1 MKTLSSLLLIGFA
14 VVLLAPRMAPAAS
27 AAEDKAT
34 YCGSGFTQYLVP
46 DDVAGCSLS
55 EACRLHDI
63 CYGRCDKD
71 GDLYGSAYCAQSEKS
86 EARNMSKQQCDARLQ
101 ADIAAQN
108 GNSRLCRAVGG
119 VYRVFVKHLG
129 QGPFNGREALD
140 IYLKV
145 MQSAPSAADADA
157 RLEAIHQLQ
166 KQGLTDAKEIRYD
179 AERIVIPLNRPVES
193 PLTNG
198 SGHFSS
204 CRATSTGN
212 GCASWTSGSSAN
224 EPQNSAI
231 CRSTKVAKSSPT
243 NGRMASATGCNCLP
257 T

>member
-34 YCGSGFTQYLVP
+34 YYGSGFTQYLVP

-198 SGHFSS
+198 SD
-204 CRATSTGN
+204 TL
-212 GCASWTSGSSAN
+212 
-224 EPQNSAI
+224 
-231 CRSTKVAKSSPT
+231 V
-243 NGRMASATGCNCLP
+243 LP
-257 T
+257 RNLDRERLRQLDQRLIRQ

>member
-86 EARNMSKQQCDARLQ
+86 K
-101 ADIAAQN
+101 
-108 GNSRLCRAVGG
+108 
-119 VYRVFVKHLG
+119 
-129 QGPFNGREALD
+129 P
-140 IYLKV
+140 
-145 MQSAPSAADADA
+145 
-157 RLEAIHQLQ
+157 
-166 KQGLTDAKEIRYD
+166 
-179 AERIVIPLNRPVES
+179 
-193 PLTNG
+193 
-198 SGHFSS
+198 
-204 CRATSTGN
+204 AT
-212 GCASWTSGSSAN
+212 
-224 EPQNSAI
+224 
-231 CRSTKVAKSSPT
+231 
-243 NGRMASATGCNCLP
+243 
-257 T
+257 

>member
-1 MKTLSSLLLIGFA
+1 
-14 VVLLAPRMAPAAS
+14 MAPAAS

-179 AERIVIPLNRPVES
+179 AERIVIPLNRPW
-193 PLTNG
+193 N
-198 SGHFSS
+198 
-204 CRATSTGN
+204 R
-212 GCASWTSGSSAN
+212 
-224 EPQNSAI
+224 
-231 CRSTKVAKSSPT
+231 R
-243 NGRMASATGCNCLP
+243 
-257 T
+257 

>member
-157 RLEAIHQLQ
+157 RLEGA
-166 KQGLTDAKEIRYD
+166 
-179 AERIVIPLNRPVES
+179 NRE
-193 PLTNG
+193 NG
-198 SGHFSS
+198 KNRTLRFSGQ
-204 CRATSTGN
+204 
-212 GCASWTSGSSAN
+212 
-224 EPQNSAI
+224 P
-231 CRSTKVAKSSPT
+231 
-243 NGRMASATGCNCLP
+243 
-257 T
+257 

>member
-101 ADIAAQN
+101 AD
-108 GNSRLCRAVGG
+108 
-119 VYRVFVKHLG
+119 
-129 QGPFNGREALD
+129 
-140 IYLKV
+140 
-145 MQSAPSAADADA
+145 
-157 RLEAIHQLQ
+157 
-166 KQGLTDAKEIRYD
+166 
-179 AERIVIPLNRPVES
+179 
-193 PLTNG
+193 
-198 SGHFSS
+198 
-204 CRATSTGN
+204 
-212 GCASWTSGSSAN
+212 
-224 EPQNSAI
+224 
-231 CRSTKVAKSSPT
+231 
-243 NGRMASATGCNCLP
+243 
-257 T
+257 